1 MINLGIIEDDA
12 TLLSNYVDFF
22 RMENEFSV
30 SFSLN
35 DINRLSGLRSSCLA
49 DIILLDLILPSGNS
63 LNYIH
68 KILQRFPRSRV
79 VILSGI
85 SDQEMSQS
93 ALQRGATGFLLKSS
107 SLQFI
112 KDALLKAND
121 GGTPLSPLI
130 VNHLIYYKT
139 VQTLYQAHPD
149 LTKREIELVYLLKTG
164 MSNKMAASELKVT
177 PFTINQHLKNV
188 YRKLKINSRGELINI
203 AAKY

>member
-12 TLLSNYVDFF
+12 ILLSNYVDFF
-22 RMENEFSV
+22 EMESEFNV

-35 DINRLSGLRSSCLA
+35 DINRLSALRSSCMA

-107 SLQFI
+107 SLQYI
-112 KDALLKAND
+112 KDSLIKAND

-130 VNHLIYYKT
+130 VNHLIYYKS
-139 VQTLYQAHPD
+139 VQTLFQAHPD
-149 LTKREIELVYLLKTG
+149 LTKRELELVYLLKTG
-164 MSNKMAASELKVT
+164 MSNKMAAAELKVT
-177 PFTINQHLKNV
+177 TFTINQHLKNV
-188 YRKLKINSRGELINI
+188 YKKLKINSRGELITI

>member
-12 TLLSNYVDFF
+12 ILLSNYVDFF
-22 RMENEFSV
+22 EMESEFNV

-35 DINRLSGLRSSCLA
+35 DINRLSALRSSCMA

-68 KILQRFPRSRV
+68 KILQRFPRSRI

-107 SLQFI
+107 SLQYI
-112 KDALLKAND
+112 KDSLIKAND

-130 VNHLIYYKT
+130 VNHLIYYKS
-139 VQTLYQAHPD
+139 VQTLFQAHPD
-149 LTKREIELVYLLKTG
+149 LTKRELELVYLLKTG
-164 MSNKMAASELKVT
+164 MSNKMAAAELKVT
-177 PFTINQHLKNV
+177 TFTINQHLKNV
-188 YRKLKINSRGELINI
+188 YKKLKINSRGELITI